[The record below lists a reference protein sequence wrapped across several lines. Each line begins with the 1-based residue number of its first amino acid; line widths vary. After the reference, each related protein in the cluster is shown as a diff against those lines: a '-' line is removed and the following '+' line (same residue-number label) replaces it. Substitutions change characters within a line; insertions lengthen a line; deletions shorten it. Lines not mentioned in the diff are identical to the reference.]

1 MQHRSI
7 INAVIPPCVC
17 PIFLTGLR
25 FISRCDEAKEQDR
38 QRDDQRRRDNGGI
51 YNAVLPTPASAFS
64 LRRFTRIGCLP
75 SPPLTTPFTHH
86 KRLVSWNC
94 ARCGYN
100 SGWVRDPVKRRV
112 MISNQDRSVSSI
124 RALPLVI
131 NKTRTVTGATKP
143 AQPKGGAGLA
153 SSHLQAGVI

>member
-1 MQHRSI
+1 MTEKQKRRRLNHQPCDHRIRESDFENI
-7 INAVIPPCVC
+7 APPELTEESLRIHCERSLDRIC
-17 PIFLTGLR
+17 PIFKRPKYSDPVGTDR
-25 FISRCDEAKEQDR
+25 REISKPKP
-38 QRDDQRRRDNGGI
+38 
-51 YNAVLPTPASAFS
+51 VASGH
-64 LRRFTRIGCLP
+64 R
-75 SPPLTTPFTHH
+75 

-94 ARCGYN
+94 ARWRYN